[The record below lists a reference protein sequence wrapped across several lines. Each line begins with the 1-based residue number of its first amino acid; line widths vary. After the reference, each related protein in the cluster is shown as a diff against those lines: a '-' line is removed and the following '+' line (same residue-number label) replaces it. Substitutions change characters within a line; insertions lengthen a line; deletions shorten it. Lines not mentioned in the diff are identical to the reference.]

1 MSLKHWT
8 MTISYNL
15 DVASASPL
23 NFFRLIFRWK
33 ASIWKICLKELLVWT
48 IAFLLI
54 TFVYRTPYFLNDY
67 QKTYGFSLNLY
78 YIYTFSISNITFNRN
93 SLKKTFLIA
102 EMNFRNDWKESLR
115 TILVFFLV
123 RFKYPILILNFP
135 IFV

>member
-1 MSLKHWT
+1 

-102 EMNFRNDWKESLR
+102 EMNFRND
-115 TILVFFLV
+115 
-123 RFKYPILILNFP
+123 
-135 IFV
+135 